1 MLADRG
7 VCTINLIPA
16 IPSDRAE
23 TNSGKSGKICTQP
36 VTGNQKRNIFFLCV
50 LREDYFG
57 LSERIKP

>member
-1 MLADRG
+1 MCVLADSR

-36 VTGNQKRNIFFLCV
+36 VTLDQNKDIFFFVCGTYV
-50 LREDYFG
+50 DYFG
-57 LSERIKP
+57 P